1 MTAPSDAG
9 DRRYPRPEGSDDFR
23 QPDDSSLHSRL
34 LEMSSRLE
42 ALEAENHLLRTL
54 VDTHPDILFIKDA
67 KGLFRYANRTLTDFY
82 GTSREDI
89 VGRDDSHYT
98 GNTEQSHFFRRSV
111 EQVLSRFERETVFE
125 DATDGTTG
133 EVNHFRS
140 IKQPFHDIHGQP
152 LVAVLAHNITTEVR
166 EHERKTR
173 QIDHIYD
180 TSLEGFW
187 DWNILTSSVTHNRR
201 WSQILGIPESELS
214 NSLEEFASLLH
225 PEDKPEAMIAIQDCM
240 AGKTAYY
247 HRHRMLTRGGD
258 VVWVIDKGDVI
269 ERDSEGNPLRMI
281 GSITDI
287 TRIVES
293 EALLHQHSRFDSLTK
308 LANRATLIDSLQQAI
323 IITDARDTHGALI
336 FIDLDHFKKINDL
349 LGHTTGDHLL
359 IEVAHRL
366 SSTVRDSD
374 LVARFGGDE
383 FVILVQPLS
392 HDPQIACREL
402 DELME
407 RLQQAL
413 NQPYSLLGPQSQPL
427 QHHSSA
433 SLGSIMFH
441 DRHLSAEELI
451 RRADIAMYR
460 AKEAGRNQ
468 TVRFDPSMRVEL
480 ERAVQL
486 ENDLRRAIENE
497 ELYVELQPQF
507 DRGLKLVGAECLLR
521 WRHAKLG
528 NISPYEFIP
537 LAEKSQ
543 LIDSL
548 GDWVLEQACKLL
560 EDWQKGTAFA
570 RIYLSVNVSVKQLD
584 SPHYVGNVAKALSQ
598 HTLDPQYL
606 QLELTENV
614 FATDMPATVARM
626 HELRSLGLRLSL
638 DDFGTGFSSLTYIK
652 HLPFD
657 ELKVDRSFV
666 NDLENDE
673 MNRRMVNFMV
683 QLGRELGMCVV
694 AEGVETPRQ
703 RELLLEMGCDAL
715 QGYLMDKPM
724 AIEAFTA
731 KYQLG

>member
-9 DRRYPRPEGSDDFR
+9 NRRSPHPEGSDDSH
-23 QPDDSSLHSRL
+23 QSDDSCLHSRL
-34 LEMSSRLE
+34 QEMSSRLE

-67 KGLFRYANRTLTDFY
+67 KGLFRFANRTLTDFY
-82 GTSREDI
+82 GTTLEDI
-89 VGRDDSHYT
+89 IGRDDSHYT

-140 IKQPFHDIHGQP
+140 IKLPFHDIHGQP
-152 LVAVLAHNITTEVR
+152 LVAVLAHNITAEVR

-187 DWNILTSSVTHNRR
+187 DWHIPSSSVTHNRR

-225 PEDKPEAMIAIQDCM
+225 PEDKPEVMIAIEDCL
-240 AGKTAYY
+240 AGRTAYY
-247 HRHRMLTRGGD
+247 HRHRMLTRAGE

-269 ERDSEGNPLRMI
+269 ERDDEGNPLRMI

-392 HDPQIACREL
+392 QDPQTASHEL
-402 DELME
+402 DALME

-413 NQPYSLLGPQSQPL
+413 NQPYTLTCPQSQPL

-441 DRHLSAEELI
+441 DRQLSAEELI

-460 AKEAGRNQ
+460 AKEGGRNQ
-468 TVRFDPSMRVEL
+468 TARFDPSMRVAL
-480 ERAVQL
+480 ERSLQL
-486 ENDLRRAIENE
+486 ENDLRNAIEND

-507 DRGLKLVGAECLLR
+507 DRGLQLIGAECLLR
-521 WRHAKLG
+521 WRHSRLG

-548 GDWVLEQACKLL
+548 GNWVLEQACRLL
-560 EDWQKGTAFA
+560 EEWQKGDTFT
-570 RIYLSVNVSVKQLD
+570 RLYLSVNVSVKQLD
-584 SPHYVGNVAKALSQ
+584 GKDYVGNVARMLEQ
-598 HTLDPQYL
+598 HVLDPDYL
-606 QLELTENV
+606 QLELTENI
-614 FATDMPATVARM
+614 FAANMPAMVARM

-657 ELKVDRSFV
+657 ELKIDRSFV

-673 MNRRMVNFMV
+673 INRRMVNFMV

-724 AIEAFTA
+724 TIEAFTA
-731 KYQLG
+731 GYSPQ

>member
-1 MTAPSDAG
+1 MAAPSDA
-9 DRRYPRPEGSDDFR
+9 EGRHPSHSEVSTETLASDD
-23 QPDDSSLHSRL
+23 DSLHARL
-34 LEMSSRLE
+34 QAMSSRLE
-42 ALEAENHLLRTL
+42 ALQAENHLLRTL

-67 KGLFRYANRTLTDFY
+67 KGLFRFANRTLTDFY
-82 GTSREDI
+82 GTTLEDI
-89 VGRDDSHYT
+89 IGRDDSHYT
-98 GNTEQSHFFRRSV
+98 GNTEQSRFFRRSV
-111 EQVLSRFERETVFE
+111 EQVLSKFEREQVFE

-133 EVNHFRS
+133 EINHFRS
-140 IKQPFHDIHGQP
+140 IKQPFHDIHGKP
-152 LVAVLAHNITTEVR
+152 LVAVLAHNITAEVR
-166 EHERKTR
+166 EHERKSR
-173 QIDHIYD
+173 HIDHIYD

-187 DWNILTSSVTHNRR
+187 DWNITNSSVTHNRR
-201 WSQILGIPESELS
+201 WSEILNVPHDELH

-225 PEDKPEAMIAIQDCM
+225 PEDTPEVMVAIQDCLE
-240 AGKTAYY
+240 GGTPYY
-247 HRHRMLTRGGD
+247 HRHRMLTRDGN

-269 ERDSEGNPLRMI
+269 ERDHDGTPLRMI

-293 EALLHQHSRFDSLTK
+293 EALLHQHSRFDPLTK
-308 LANRATLIDSLQQAI
+308 LANRATLIDALQQAI
-323 IITDARDTHGALI
+323 IIMDARDTHGALI

-366 SSTVRDSD
+366 TGQVRETD

-392 HDPQIACREL
+392 HDPQAACREL

-413 NQPYSLLGPQSQPL
+413 NQPYTLSDPQSQPL
-427 QHHSSA
+427 DHHSSA

-441 DRHLSAEELI
+441 DRALSAEELI

-486 ENDLRRAIENE
+486 ENDLRRAIEHE
-497 ELYVELQPQF
+497 ELYMELQPQF

-521 WRHAKLG
+521 WRHPRFG

-548 GDWVLEQACKLL
+548 GDWVLEQACRLL
-560 EDWQKGTAFA
+560 AGWQNGTGFA
-570 RIYLSVNVSVKQLD
+570 ELYLSVNVSVKQLE
-584 SPHYVGNVAKALSQ
+584 SPHYVSNVARTLGQ
-598 HTLDPQYL
+598 HTLSPEYL

-683 QLGRELGMCVV
+683 QLGHELGMCVV
-694 AEGVETPRQ
+694 AEGVETSRQ

-724 AIEAFTA
+724 GIDDFTA
-731 KYQLG
+731 RYLDT